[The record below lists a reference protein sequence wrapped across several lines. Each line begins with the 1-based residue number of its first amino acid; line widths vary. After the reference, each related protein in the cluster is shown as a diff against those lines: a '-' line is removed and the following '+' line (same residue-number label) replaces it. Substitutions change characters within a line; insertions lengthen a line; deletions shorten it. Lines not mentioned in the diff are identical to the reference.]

1 MGLHMSGF
9 RMHICSL
16 TLEVFPY
23 FIRKLA
29 MFIGCLIAGYF
40 TSTFHLCSFFVM
52 IFFTEII
59 YCFPFVFGYD
69 PGFSSFSNM
78 IPSMY

>member
-9 RMHICSL
+9 WMHICSL
-16 TLEVFPY
+16 TLEVLPY
-23 FIRKLA
+23 LIRKFA

-52 IFFTEII
+52 IFFSEAI
-59 YCFPFVFGYD
+59 YCLSFVFGYD
-69 PGFSSFSNM
+69 PSFLSFSNM
-78 IPSMY
+78 IP